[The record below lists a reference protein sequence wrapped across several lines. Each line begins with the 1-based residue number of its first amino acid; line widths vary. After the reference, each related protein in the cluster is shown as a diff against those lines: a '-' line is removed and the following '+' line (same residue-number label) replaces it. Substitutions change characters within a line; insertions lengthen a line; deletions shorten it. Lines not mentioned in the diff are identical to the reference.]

1 MLGVDVRE
9 ILPEVGA
16 LAHKSLV
23 WVAAQKVGNFWKA
36 VKGEIAGI
44 RTPEATN

>member
-9 ILPEVGA
+9 VLPDVGDF
-16 LAHKSLV
+16 AHKSLA
-23 WVAAQKVGNFWKA
+23 WAAAQKVGSFWKA